1 MNATTSG
8 ERLASIET
16 EVKNM
21 QTMLTEIKGELTA
34 RRTPWWQWVGA
45 IVAVMSIAIGPAG
58 AVYAAV
64 FALQMSDQRQAMQI
78 QMMQHDL
85 DRMATGKS
93 AQQGSE
99 Q

>member
-1 MNATTSG
+1 MNSPTSN

-16 EVKNM
+16 EMKNVQ
-21 QTMLTEIKGELTA
+21 QTLGEIKSELTS

-45 IVAVMSIAIGPAG
+45 IVAVMGVAIGPAG

-64 FALQMSDQRQAMQI
+64 FALQMSDQRQAMQM

-85 DRMATGKS
+85 DRMANRKS
-93 AQQGSE
+93 NQQGSE
-99 Q
+99 